1 MLFDILSMLAPFPE
15 AVRMSQASVFLVTDS
30 VEPCTGKFSHKVQD
44 GRKELCAG
52 SRWHPLFGSGFSM
65 QGLVLHDMGRMNDLP
80 LDIAGMRKYV
90 EKVDD

>member
-1 MLFDILSMLAPFPE
+1 
-15 AVRMSQASVFLVTDS
+15 
-30 VEPCTGKFSHKVQD
+30 
-44 GRKELCAG
+44 
-52 SRWHPLFGSGFSM
+52 M